1 MSNFLISCKESRI
14 ETNRSFYSSFVI
26 GPFNPSE
33 SITVATALRRTL
45 LSELSG
51 VAIVSV
57 QIEGAAH
64 EYSNLPGIRDSVL
77 DILLNLRE
85 VVLKKSTKIIR
96 PQIGYL
102 RARGPGVVV
111 AGDLVLPPFIQCV
124 DPKQHIATL
133 AEDGVL
139 NMKFIISEGKNYI
152 KGKPK
157 MMIDIYQYK
166 RRRSILKKLSQA
178 CEDSS
183 LLNQYYNYLKVN
195 KKRNLLNNPKF
206 ARTTVFAKKRGST
219 NSSKNEMNFS
229 KIKKNS
235 LSLNIFNQSGLM
247 LHHLFVL
254 FTNLLVK
261 LESLQHRKI
270 LIYLFLELC

>member
-139 NMKFIISEGKNYI
+139 NMKYIISEGRPSLFTKDDTLIINNPALNKIVNSYLLSESLVRKNEI
-152 KGKPK
+152 LSS
-157 MMIDIYQYK
+157 
-166 RRRSILKKLSQA
+166 SILKNEKQKINSYYRLYQYHTA
-178 CEDSS
+178 CCFCK
-183 LLNQYYNYLKVN
+183 N
-195 KKRNLLNNPKF
+195 RN
-206 ARTTVFAKKRGST
+206 
-219 NSSKNEMNFS
+219 
-229 KIKKNS
+229 IKQP
-235 LSLNIFNQSGLM
+235 LA
-247 LHHLFVL
+247 
-254 FTNLLVK
+254 
-261 LESLQHRKI
+261 
-270 LIYLFLELC
+270 